1 MKTIVAPGR
10 SQGFTLIEL
19 LISAAMMAVVLG
31 AAYACLSAGF
41 SGQRV
46 VEPRSDTLQKARI
59 VLQQISAELRAA
71 CPLPRGAAFLG
82 VRRTLGTVD
91 ADNLDF
97 ATHHHSPRNPG
108 EGDFC
113 EESLFVERD
122 PVGHGYALWRRRNP
136 TLAFDPLSGGSR
148 EELADGLRGFRLEY
162 FDGEDWYDAW
172 GDPHAGS
179 NKSQSGPD
187 KPNSSGLPEAVRVTL
202 WLEPSSPR
210 PRSETDARRPA
221 SDPPLM
227 FQTVVRLNLPTGS
240 DAAPSS
246 SPSSSPPTTGGQP
259 QGTP

>member
-1 MKTIVAPGR
+1 MKSPIAAR
-10 SQGFTLIEL
+10 RNQAFTLIEL
-19 LISAAMMAVVLG
+19 LISAAMMAVILG

-59 VLQQISAELRAA
+59 ILQRISADLRAA

-113 EESLFVERD
+113 EESLFVERN
-122 PVGHGYALWRRRNP
+122 PAGPFYSLWRRRNP

-162 FDGEDWYDAW
+162 FDGEDWYDSW
-172 GDPHAGS
+172 GDTKAGS
-179 NKSQSGPD
+179 SKSQLTSN
-187 KPNSSGLPEAVRVTL
+187 KPNSSGLPEAVRITL
-202 WLEPSSPR
+202 WLDPSPARPPSRADAKSP
-210 PRSETDARRPA
+210 D

-227 FQTVVRLNLPTGS
+227 FQTVVRLNLPTGAS
-240 DAAPSS
+240 ATPSS
-246 SPSSSPPTTGGQP
+246 NPATTGGQP
-259 QGTP
+259 QGIP